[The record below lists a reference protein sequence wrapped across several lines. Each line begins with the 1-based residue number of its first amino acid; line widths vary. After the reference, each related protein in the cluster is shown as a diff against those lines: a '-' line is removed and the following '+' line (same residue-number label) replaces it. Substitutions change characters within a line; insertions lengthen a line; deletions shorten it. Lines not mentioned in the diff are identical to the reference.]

1 MSGMHVAGKS
11 RLARVTGIVVL
22 VLMLWLLVACKPRL
36 VYEETPTAEPQVA
49 PSLTPTPIVP
59 TLTPIPTPTPTMS
72 GPTMLRLEPSVVN
85 LTVGETGLVRVV
97 LDNVEQ
103 LHSIE
108 LHISFEPGYANIE
121 DANPDVDG
129 VQVEAGTILM
139 PAQVIQN
146 EANNGTG
153 LIVYHVAQEAQGSTS
168 GSGVVASFT
177 VKALAEGGSP
187 LRFNVANLRD
197 SAGEPLPPLEPI
209 DGLVTIGAGSAASA
223 PTTEPAPTEAPP
235 TAAPS
240 VSTPMA
246 ATATPVPAPTS
257 PPTAGGIYHTVQ
269 RGENLYR
276 IALRYGTSVDA
287 IVAANNLT
295 NPNAVKAGQVLLIP
309 ATSPAGTTSYV
320 VQPGDTLYSIARRFG
335 KSYQTLAAQ
344 NGITPPYTIKVGQTL
359 VIAP

>member
-1 MSGMHVAGKS
+1 
-11 RLARVTGIVVL
+11 
-22 VLMLWLLVACKPRL
+22 
-36 VYEETPTAEPQVA
+36 
-49 PSLTPTPIVP
+49 
-59 TLTPIPTPTPTMS
+59 
-72 GPTMLRLEPSVVN
+72 MLRTEPSVVN
-85 LTVGETGLVRVV
+85 LAVGEARLVQVL

-103 LHSIE
+103 LHTIE
-108 LHISFEPGYANIE
+108 LHISFEPGYVNVE

-129 VQVEAGTILM
+129 VQIGAGTIPV

-146 EANNGTG
+146 EANNSTG
-153 LIVYHVAQEAQGSTS
+153 LIIYYVAQEPASSTS

-177 VKALAEGGSP
+177 VRALAEGGSP
-187 LRFNVANLRD
+187 LRFNVVNLRD
-197 SAGEPLPPLEPI
+197 PAGEPLPPLEPI
-209 DGLVTIGAGSAASA
+209 DGLVTIGAGDAASA
-223 PTTEPAPTEAPP
+223 PTTEAAPAESPP

-240 VSTPMA
+240 ASTPVA
-246 ATATPVPAPTS
+246 ATAPPPPAPTS
-257 PPTAGGIYHTVQ
+257 PPSAGGIYHTVQ

-276 IALRYGTSVDA
+276 IALRYGTTVNA

-309 ATSPAGTTSYV
+309 VAAPAGATSYV

-359 VIAP
+359 VIAPQETSGVWEGGFSRRNYGLRRYSLDNTACWRPRRSATDGGRRTE